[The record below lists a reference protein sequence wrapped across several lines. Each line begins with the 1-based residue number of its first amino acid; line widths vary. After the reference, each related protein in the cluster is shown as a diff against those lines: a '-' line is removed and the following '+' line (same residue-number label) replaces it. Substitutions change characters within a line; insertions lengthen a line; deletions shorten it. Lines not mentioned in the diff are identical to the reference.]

1 MQEIDYASVEFSD
14 SQTLEFNSTQFVRI
28 LYFIISSYQVSALF
42 NTVNTVCDSIFS
54 ARSDRSQYFPHRARC
69 QPISLRLISLRFGV
83 TVLREEFSGSRSC
96 RRQSIKAQGEIPV
109 RRCRNRFPR
118 ERNASSR
125 RLARLRSSSSLPS
138 RCTNEETLPL
148 VQEE

>member
-1 MQEIDYASVEFSD
+1 MEFSD
-14 SQTLEFNSTQFVRI
+14 SLWNLIPPNSSEFFI
-28 LYFIISSYQVSALF
+28 LLSPVTRFQQLSALF

-83 TVLREEFSGSRSC
+83 TVLREEFPGSRSC